1 MTVAKKTQ
9 SIPDLIDGA
18 LSISASGMA
27 MLRQFAAQPEMQA
40 ALNAAVE
47 TILTMKG
54 RLIVTG
60 LGKSGHVGTKLAA
73 TFSSTGTP
81 SFFVH
86 PSEASHGDLGMIQA
100 DDVVL
105 MLSWSGSTRELSDL
119 VAYTSRFD
127 VPLIIIT
134 GSAKGDLVPAADVA
148 VVLPKAR
155 EACPHNLAPTTSTL
169 MQLAIGDAI
178 AVTLLQLKGFSES
191 SFYQFH
197 PGGKLGASL
206 AAVEDFAAR
215 DADVPLVQEDTPVMG
230 VVDEMSDKNLGIV
243 GVVDAA
249 GLLLG
254 VVTDGDM
261 RRYLGR
267 SMEKSMKEAMQTTLA
282 REVMTPGPI
291 SLSPG
296 TLAARALNV
305 MQTERIS
312 AAFII
317 EDGRPKGVITTL
329 QLLNA
334 GAG

>member
-1 MTVAKKTQ
+1 M
-9 SIPDLIDGA
+9 
-18 LSISASGMA
+18 
-27 MLRQFAAQPEMQA
+27 R
-40 ALNAAVE
+40 
-47 TILTMKG
+47 G

-81 SFFVH
+81 SYFVH
-86 PSEASHGDLGMIQA
+86 PSEASHGDLGMIQP

-105 MLSWSGSTRELSDL
+105 MLTWSGSTRELSDL
-119 VAYTSRFD
+119 VAYTRRFD
-127 VPLIIIT
+127 VPLIVIT
-134 GSAKGDLVPAADVA
+134 GSAEGKLVPAADVA
-148 VVLPKAR
+148 VILPGAR

-169 MQLAIGDAI
+169 LQLAIGDAI
-178 AVTLLQLKGFSES
+178 AVSLLQLKGFSES

-206 AAVEDFAAR
+206 TAVDDLASR
-215 DADVPLVQEDTPVMG
+215 NSHMPLVPEDTPVMG

-243 GVVDAA
+243 GVVD
-249 GLLLG
+249 GGGRLLG
-254 VVTDGDM
+254 VITDGDM

-267 SMEKSMKEAMQTTLA
+267 SMDRSMKEAMQATSAREIMTPHPVTLA
-282 REVMTPGPI
+282 
-291 SLSPG
+291 PG

-312 AAFII
+312 AAFIL
-317 EDGRPKGVITTL
+317 DGGRPVGVITSL

>member
-1 MTVAKKTQ
+1 MTVAKK
-9 SIPDLIDGA
+9 SEAVADLIDQA
-18 LSISASGMA
+18 LASSASGMVT
-27 MLRQFAAQPEMQA
+27 LRQFAAQPAMQE
-40 ALNAAVE
+40 ALNRAVDA
-47 TILTMKG
+47 ILAMKG

-81 SFFVH
+81 SYFVH
-86 PSEASHGDLGMIQA
+86 PSEASHGDLGMIQP

-105 MLSWSGSTRELSDL
+105 MLTWSGSTRELSDL
-119 VAYTSRFD
+119 VAYTRRFS

-134 GSAKGDLVPAADVA
+134 GSAEGKLVPAADIA
-148 VVLPKAR
+148 VILPKAR

-169 MQLAIGDAI
+169 LQLAIGDAI
-178 AVTLLQLKGFSES
+178 AVSLLQLKGFSET

-206 AAVEDFAAR
+206 TSVDEFATR
-215 DADVPLVQEDTPVMG
+215 NSKMPLVAQDTPVMG

-243 GVVDAA
+243 GVIDAD
-249 GLLLG
+249 GLLCG
-254 VVTDGDM
+254 VITDGDM

-267 SMEKSMKEAMQTTLA
+267 SMEKSMKDAMQATLA
-282 REVMTPGPI
+282 REIMTP
-291 SLSPG
+291 SSVTLSPG

-312 AAFII
+312 AAFIV
-317 EDGRPKGVITTL
+317 DGGRPVGVITTL
-329 QLLNA
+329 QLLHA

>member
-1 MTVAKKTQ
+1 MTIAKTTEAVAE
-9 SIPDLIDGA
+9 LIDRA
-18 LSISASGMA
+18 LATSASGMTT
-27 MLRQFAAQPEMQA
+27 LRDVAAQPEMQQ
-40 ALNAAVE
+40 ALTCAVE
-47 TILTMKG
+47 TIQAMKG

-81 SFFVH
+81 SYFVH
-86 PSEASHGDLGMIQA
+86 ASEASHGDLGMIQP

-105 MLSWSGSTRELSDL
+105 MLTWSGSTRELSDL
-119 VAYTSRFD
+119 VAYTRRFG
-127 VPLIIIT
+127 VPLIMIT
-134 GSAKGDLVPAADVA
+134 GSADGKLVSAADTA
-148 VVLPKAR
+148 IVLPKAR

-169 MQLAIGDAI
+169 LQLAIGDAI
-178 AVTLLQLKGFSES
+178 AVTLLQLNGFSET

-206 AAVEDFAAR
+206 TAVDEFASR
-215 DADVPLVQEDTPVMG
+215 NSMMPLAPEDTPVMG
-230 VVDEMSDKNLGIV
+230 IVDEMSDKNLGIV
-243 GVVDAA
+243 GVTDHD
-249 GLLLG
+249 GLLVG

-267 SMEKSMKEAMQTTLA
+267 SMEKSMKEAMQATLA
-282 REVMTPGPI
+282 RDIMTPSSI
-291 SLSPG
+291 TLSPG
-296 TLAARALNV
+296 TLAAQALNV

-312 AAFII
+312 AAFIV
-317 EDGRPKGVITTL
+317 DGGRPVGVITTL